1 MLYATIAAALVLLA
15 QPETQPDT
23 QPLAGPTV
31 PESRLRS
38 LVQQGMTT
46 GFHRIE
52 GRPESAAARLLDLE
66 QESTER
72 IRAIEL
78 DRETKVVFM
87 LVDKLDDLRAMTDAN
102 AEGDTET
109 ARQIMR
115 DWWLTFDSQGE
126 ALPMIDEIGQSLT
139 PESFEEVKRLSE
151 EYFQAWIKDAALEN
165 ETPEQTR
172 KRLAF
177 QLFQEEIYRAY
188 EASLRQTQQALQAI
202 YNAIEPTPE
211 QREQIRSVIIEHIK
225 RTRLSAT
232 PNDRRKVMRQ
242 IYDLLDESRKAKLF
256 DYAMQIVIP
265 EA

>member
-1 MLYATIAAALVLLA
+1 
-15 QPETQPDT
+15 
-23 QPLAGPTV
+23 
-31 PESRLRS
+31 
-38 LVQQGMTT
+38 
-46 GFHRIE
+46 
-52 GRPESAAARLLDLE
+52 
-66 QESTER
+66 
-72 IRAIEL
+72 
-78 DRETKVVFM
+78 
-87 LVDKLDDLRAMTDAN
+87 
-102 AEGDTET
+102 
-109 ARQIMR
+109 
-115 DWWLTFDSQGE
+115 
-126 ALPMIDEIGQSLT
+126 MIDEIGQSLT

-151 EYFQAWIKDAALEN
+151 EYFQAWIKDAALGN

-172 KRLAF
+172 TRLAF

-202 YNAIEPTPE
+202 YNAVEPTPE